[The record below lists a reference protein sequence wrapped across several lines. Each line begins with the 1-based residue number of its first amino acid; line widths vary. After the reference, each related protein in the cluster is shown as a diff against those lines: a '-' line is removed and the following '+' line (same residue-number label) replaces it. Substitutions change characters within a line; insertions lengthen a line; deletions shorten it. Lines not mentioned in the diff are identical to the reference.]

1 MWTRSSFLAVAHT
14 RGEGISFVDTVAR
27 VVPGS
32 PFWSKPGDGAIAT
45 FVLYYGCTIDI
56 QGSVS

>member
-1 MWTRSSFLAVAHT
+1 VAHT

-32 PFWSKPGDGAIAT
+32 PFLSKPGDGAIAT
-45 FVLYYGCTIDI
+45 FILYYGCTIDI